1 MSAVRPV
8 DPAAGN
14 RGRRGQ
20 AGWPPVVGS
29 RFPRRDRPI
38 SNATDDGHTHCTPGA
53 SPSPASL
60 RVPIR
65 AEGGLLSKERRRRQL
80 AADRRSRR
88 RGLEVATMAAG
99 EQTRA
104 ETILR
109 GACAAMAAAAALLMG
124 LSAQTKTV
132 LFVQRRA
139 VPKDVQAL
147 WVMIVTA
154 SAAAGYYVVQ
164 LARCLYMSHLA
175 AGGGGCRR
183 LRRRVSCVS
192 FLLDKVRTVR
202 AHAFA
207 LPRSAGSLFPDNQ
220 EDRACPVPN
229 LSAAN
234 RKHNYTNRVA
244 CQVRL
249 RSLSCSISH
258 VLMAVAT
265 CVVIG
270 ETFALVMDVGFL
282 CVQGCAYV
290 VFATTVAALQAC
302 FVGLI
307 GVEALQWSKLC
318 NIYTRFCE
326 QVAAGIICG
335 MLAAVGMAVVAAFS
349 ARDLFRSSSS
359 SSRAGLDH
367 TEARSSSGL
376 L

>member
-1 MSAVRPV
+1 
-8 DPAAGN
+8 
-14 RGRRGQ
+14 
-20 AGWPPVVGS
+20 
-29 RFPRRDRPI
+29 
-38 SNATDDGHTHCTPGA
+38 
-53 SPSPASL
+53 
-60 RVPIR
+60 
-65 AEGGLLSKERRRRQL
+65 
-80 AADRRSRR
+80 
-88 RGLEVATMAAG
+88 MAAG

-192 FLLDKVRTVR
+192 FLLDK
-202 AHAFA
+202 
-207 LPRSAGSLFPDNQ
+207 
-220 EDRACPVPN
+220 
-229 LSAAN
+229 
-234 RKHNYTNRVA
+234 
-244 CQVRL
+244 
-249 RSLSCSISH
+249 
-258 VLMAVAT
+258 
-265 CVVIG
+265 
-270 ETFALVMDVGFL
+270 
-282 CVQGCAYV
+282 GCAYV